1 MRVALTRGPA
11 AGQLRQPGREQVYCR
26 ELGSMLSLF
35 LGPGHQ
41 VLNPICGAEKL
52 DALG

>member
-1 MRVALTRGPA
+1 MRVALTRDPAVGP
-11 AGQLRQPGREQVYCR
+11 LRQPGRARVYRR

-41 VLNPICGAEKL
+41 VLNPIRGAEKL